1 MTAILLAA
9 ALMGD
14 VQVCASTRIESS
26 ESIKE
31 LAIHA
36 ITGAIEHRKATAAKL
51 DTRTLES
58 IQAALRAIGRDGWMP
73 VLRRAAKVLGFIVAD
88 SSGTVEYSY
97 EFDAGPKHIRRWAEI
112 RNGSVQTSVVLTGE
126 VGDRRAKRA
135 ELVLV
140 ANEVNAT
147 TTEIHMELRVDVA
160 IGCIGRRIAQRKVC
174 ERLCE
179 IEAAGRA
186 AVKAGR
192 SGPEAMVS
200 RFVEGL

>member
-1 MTAILLAA
+1 MTALLLAA
-9 ALMGD
+9 VLTGQ
-14 VQVCASTRIESS
+14 VQVSACSRIESS
-26 ESIKE
+26 ESIA
-31 LAIHA
+31 AIVSEGVIGYVRSMGKNESTDGRREAVLQA
-36 ITGAIEHRKATAAKL
+36 IR
-51 DTRTLES
+51 S
-58 IQAALRAIGRDGWMP
+58 MGRDGWLP
-73 VLRRAAKVLGFIVAD
+73 VLRRIAKVLGFIVAD

-97 EFDAGPKHIRRWAEI
+97 EFDAGRRHIRRWAAI
-112 RNGSVQTSVVLTGE
+112 RNGNVQTSVVLTGD

-147 TTEIHMELRVDVA
+147 TTEIHLELRVDVA
-160 IGCIGRRIAQRKVC
+160 IGRIGRRIAQRKVC

-192 SGPEAMVS
+192 SGPEAMMS
-200 RFVEGL
+200 RFVEGRR